1 MLEGVIF
8 KDIEQEKVNASCIA
22 PWLPPACR
30 GHTVNTEHLKKKSH
44 SSDVTPIGCPK
55 TLARLICQGVYD
67 PLNLDSVS
75 IAQLKE
81 ICDLVRIPKRL
92 ATTKVI

>member
-8 KDIEQEKVNASCIA
+8 KDIEQEKVNATSIA

-30 GHTVNTEHLKKKSH
+30 GHTVNTEHLKRKSH
-44 SSDVTPIGCPK
+44 SSDSTPVGCPK
-55 TLARLICQGVYD
+55 TLARLIYQGVYD
-67 PLNLDSVS
+67 PFNLNSVS

-92 ATTKVI
+92 ATTKVV